1 MSKECPA
8 NGAWSRIG
16 VHGPL
21 GDGARRTWTSPA
33 WSSSSHDTT
42 TVTATFGRQSHT
54 CAEGADGDDSV
65 AVETLSG
72 PAEAVGLKEGD
83 VVARING
90 QAANKAQVALADAGP
105 GTPLTLTLQDG
116 RTMRIVLAAYY

>member
-1 MSKECPA
+1 M
-8 NGAWSRIG
+8 
-16 VHGPL
+16 
-21 GDGARRTWTSPA
+21 
-33 WSSSSHDTT
+33 
-42 TVTATFGRQSHT
+42 
-54 CAEGADGDDSV
+54 ADGDDAIRVTFV
-65 AVETLSG
+65 ASGG